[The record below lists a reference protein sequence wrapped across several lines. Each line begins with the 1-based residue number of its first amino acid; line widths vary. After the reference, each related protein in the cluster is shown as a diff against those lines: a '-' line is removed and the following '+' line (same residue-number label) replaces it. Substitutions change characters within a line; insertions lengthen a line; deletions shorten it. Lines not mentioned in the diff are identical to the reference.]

1 MLSLSKLLPMLVYP
15 LTLACLLLISVLL
28 TRRWPRWGR
37 VGVLLALMILWIAGN
52 HWVANGLARSLEWRY
67 PSLQSIPEAGAIV
80 LLGGGT
86 MLDEPPRPIVEI
98 NSAGDRIIYAAWL
111 YNQGAADKIITTG
124 GRISWLTNGSAA
136 DTGPAH
142 AMTELLEMLGVPRE
156 VIYVETESL
165 NTFDN
170 ARFSKRILE
179 QMGVEKI
186 LLVTS
191 ALHMPRAVRLFEAQD
206 LEVIPAPVDYSTSES
221 DLTLSGISWQSFL
234 LRLFPGVDD
243 LSLTTRAMKEYLGLL
258 YYQLRGWG

>member
-1 MLSLSKLLPMLVYP
+1 MLSLSKLLPVLVYP
-15 LTLACLLLISVLL
+15 LTLACLLLVSVLF

-37 VGVLLALMILWIAGN
+37 VGVLLALLILWIAGN

-67 PSLQSIPEAGAIV
+67 PSLESIPEAGAIV

-86 MLDEPPRPIVEI
+86 VLDEPPRQIVEI

-111 YNQGAADKIITTG
+111 YNQGAADKIIATG
-124 GRISWLTNGSAA
+124 GRISWLSNGSAA

-142 AMTELLEMLGVPRE
+142 AMKELLEMLGVPWE
-156 VIYVETESL
+156 AIYIEAESL

-179 QMGVEKI
+179 QLGVNKI

-191 ALHMPRAVRLFEAQD
+191 AIHMPRSVRLFEAQD
-206 LEVIPAPVDYSTSES
+206 LEVIPAPVDYSTAES

-243 LSLTTRAMKEYLGLL
+243 LSLTTRVMKEYLGLL
-258 YYQLRGWG
+258 YYQLRGWD

>member
-1 MLSLSKLLPMLVYP
+1 MLSLSKLLPTLVYP
-15 LTLACLLLISVLL
+15 MTLACLLLISVLF

-37 VGVLLALMILWIAGN
+37 VGVLLALTILWIAGN
-52 HWVANGLARSLEWRY
+52 HWVANGLARSLEWRH
-67 PSLQSIPEAGAIV
+67 PSLESIPDAGAIV

-111 YNQGAADKIITTG
+111 YNQGAADKIIVTG
-124 GRISWLTNGSAA
+124 GRIPWLTSGS
-136 DTGPAH
+136 TGETQPAY
-142 AMTELLEMLGVPRE
+142 AMTSLLDMLGVPQE
-156 VIYVETESL
+156 AIYIEPDSL
-165 NTFDN
+165 NTYDN
-170 ARFSKRILE
+170 ARFSKLVLE
-179 QMGVEKI
+179 QLGVEKI

-191 ALHMPRAVRLFEAQD
+191 AIHMPRSVRLFEAQN

-243 LSLTTRAMKEYLGLL
+243 LSLTTRVMKEYLGLL
-258 YYQLRGWG
+258 YYQLRGWD